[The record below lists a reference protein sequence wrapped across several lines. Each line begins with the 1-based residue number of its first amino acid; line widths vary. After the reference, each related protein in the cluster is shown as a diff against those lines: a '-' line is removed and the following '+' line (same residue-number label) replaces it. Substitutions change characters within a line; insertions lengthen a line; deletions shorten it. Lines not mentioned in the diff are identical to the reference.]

1 MKTNPIFQ
9 FGATTDTG
17 IDIVPVGA
25 KVLIVDS
32 DGSGTPKEVLKIDL
46 GTLDGTS
53 TVSDFLNDNTLFKE
67 ISAGT
72 AGDINGGTY

>member
-17 IDIVPVGA
+17 INEVPAGA

-32 DGSGTPKEVLKIDL
+32 DGSGTPKEVIKIAL
-46 GTLDGTS
+46 GTLDETS
-53 TVSDFLNDNTLFKE
+53 TISDFLNDNSLFKE
-67 ISAGT
+67 IT
-72 AGDINGGTY
+72 AEVGDISGGTY